1 MKTLP
6 KTLNATIAKLVHGNA
21 VRSYIINIIIAH
33 NGRISIAG
41 IAKLMFRSREA
52 IAKHIRMLEA
62 MRVIQHVGTTRKGY
76 WRVAP
81 LNKAQLNQLMGIPPQ
96 LVQRYDGIRFKSQST
111 IVHENATQVHNNAT
125 EAHKL
130 APKVH
135 KQASEVHNEST
146 KVHSANYDDL
156 FTVSFGY

>member
-1 MKTLP
+1 MK

-21 VRSYIINIIIAH
+21 VRGYIINIIIAH

-52 IAKHIRMLEA
+52 IAKHIRVLEA
-62 MRVIQHVGTTRKGY
+62 MRVIQHVGTKRKGY

-96 LVQRYDGIRFKSQST
+96 LVHRFDGIRLKSHST

-125 EAHKL
+125 EAHKP

-135 KQASEVHNEST
+135 KQASEAHNEST
-146 KVHSANYDDL
+146 KVHSANYDDF
-156 FTVSFGY
+156 FTVSYGY

>member
-21 VRSYIINIIIAH
+21 VRGYIINIILAH
-33 NGRISIAG
+33 NGHISIAG

-52 IAKHIRMLEA
+52 IAKHIRVLEA

-96 LVQRYDGIRFKSQST
+96 LVQRFDGIRLKPHST
-111 IVHENATQVHNNAT
+111 KALDNSTQVHNNYT
-125 EAHKL
+125 EAHKP
-130 APKVH
+130 ASKVH

-146 KVHSANYDDL
+146 KAHNANFDDF
-156 FTVSFGY
+156 FTVSFSY

>member
-21 VRSYIINIIIAH
+21 VRGYIINIILAH

-52 IAKHIRMLEA
+52 IAKHIRVLEA

-96 LVQRYDGIRFKSQST
+96 LVQRFDGIRFKPHST
-111 IVHENATQVHNNAT
+111 KALDNSTQVHNNCT
-125 EAHKL
+125 EAHKP

-135 KQASEVHNEST
+135 KQDSEVHNEST
-146 KVHSANYDDL
+146 KAHNANFDDF
-156 FTVSFGY
+156 FTVSFSY